1 MRYMAFFFS
10 SRFLSFIVFAISDSP
25 QGSASAAPSVH
36 KREKKSGCHFY
47 ELVMVERREKWR
59 NHQTKGLGWWSWGLT
74 RGRLQGSPT
83 PRQMC
88 LGVTSHPQQ
97 NESPNRCLT
106 SRPGCHA
113 SHTHTSAHQP
123 CKDMQAHGTI
133 NYYIRKSGST
143 RGQTKVLT
151 FTLMWLWPEIIRE
164 RFDRI
169 YRNVFVPQSLKN
181 NVFSDTLWDLWL
193 LPAENNPSLWKD
205 KIRKYQ
211 DIPAPACLV
220 PFNST
225 NMAW

>member
-1 MRYMAFFFS
+1 MLLTIIWAMNLCTTYFFCTLKTPKAECILSAVLGLPGQKSTKWGIWLF
-10 SRFLSFIVFAISDSP
+10 FLP
-25 QGSASAAPSVH
+25 GSWVSLCLPFLTLPKALHLLLLVCT
-36 KREKKSGCHFY
+36 RGEKKSGCHFY
-47 ELVMVERREKWR
+47 ELVMVERRGKWR
-59 NHQTKGLGWWSWGLT
+59 NHQTKGFGWWSWGLT

-113 SHTHTSAHQP
+113 SHTHTSTHQP
-123 CKDMQAHGTI
+123 RKDMQAHGTI

-164 RFDRI
+164 RF
-169 YRNVFVPQSLKN
+169 NW
-181 NVFSDTLWDLWL
+181 T
-193 LPAENNPSLWKD
+193 
-205 KIRKYQ
+205 
-211 DIPAPACLV
+211 
-220 PFNST
+220 
-225 NMAW
+225 

>member
-1 MRYMAFFFS
+1 M
-10 SRFLSFIVFAISDSP
+10 FAISDSP

-47 ELVMVERREKWR
+47 ELVMVERRGKWR
-59 NHQTKGLGWWSWGLT
+59 NHQTKGFGGWSWGLM

-113 SHTHTSAHQP
+113 SHTHMSTHQP
-123 CKDMQAHGTI
+123 RKDMQAQGTI

-143 RGQTKVLT
+143 RGQTKVLM

-164 RFDRI
+164 RF
-169 YRNVFVPQSLKN
+169 NW
-181 NVFSDTLWDLWL
+181 T
-193 LPAENNPSLWKD
+193 
-205 KIRKYQ
+205 
-211 DIPAPACLV
+211 
-220 PFNST
+220 
-225 NMAW
+225 